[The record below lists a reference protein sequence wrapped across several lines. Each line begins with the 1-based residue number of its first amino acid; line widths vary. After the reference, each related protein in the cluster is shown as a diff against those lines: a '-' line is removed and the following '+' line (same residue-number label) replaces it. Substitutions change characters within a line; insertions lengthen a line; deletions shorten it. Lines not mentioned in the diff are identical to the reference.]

1 MGVVIQVK
9 SKIFFDHVDF
19 QEIEING
26 VDKIVAREPRF
37 IYAFKFVDVV
47 IEPDR
52 GRQVERM
59 AYFVQGGKY
68 FLRSGFAGRAVFHHE
83 ITDHFI
89 VLKFFCP

>member
-1 MGVVIQVK
+1 MVIQVK

-52 GRQVERM
+52 GRQVE
-59 AYFVQGGKY
+59 
-68 FLRSGFAGRAVFHHE
+68 
-83 ITDHFI
+83 
-89 VLKFFCP
+89 